1 MSLFRRMAGILP
13 SAMSGICAIYHT
25 RRTTAVT
32 VSSPMRCSHT
42 RPTEG
47 GTHLH
52 HKEVEP
58 DLLRHDGH
66 DELVRGGAEE
76 EGDEHGALARELVA
90 AHRRRV
96 HVPEQEGVH
105 RPVPLARE
113 LVPRGR
119 VPPVVVERPVG
130 KAVHMSQV
138 SLACE
143 GECEWAGKVGAH

>member
-1 MSLFRRMAGILP
+1 MQDAYLQG
-13 SAMSGICAIYHT
+13 
-25 RRTTAVT
+25 
-32 VSSPMRCSHT
+32 
-42 RPTEG
+42 EQ
-47 GTHLH
+47 
-52 HKEVEP
+52 VEP
-58 DLLRHDGH
+58 DLLRDDGH

>member
-1 MSLFRRMAGILP
+1 
-13 SAMSGICAIYHT
+13 MSGICAICTNEQTNNDRERQQRRHQT
-25 RRTTAVT
+25 NVHGIAGRRRT
-32 VSSPMRCSHT
+32 
-42 RPTEG
+42 
-47 GTHLH
+47 HL
-52 HKEVEP
+52 EREQVEP

-90 AHRRRV
+90 AHRGRV

-119 VPPVVVERPVG
+119 VPPVVVERTVG